1 MPTKSVW
8 PGRAG
13 AHRAPVH
20 DMHAHRL
27 AAAAAATAHRL
38 LLLPRGDW
46 NVGIHPLRAA
56 QDDARA
62 TRQNNNGNRRGL
74 ECPEERDYYPYWTP
88 TPWKDIAVLVDDER
102 RCEYY
107 QTNSNNVKAYGECTP
122 KAGAAPQ
129 GLLPL
134 AKDACEKAGHVWAEK
149 SWSLPPPECKKTE
162 WSRDNHLGTL
172 WSATKSDFGDH
183 TSPWPVAGNGIGGWD
198 TSYNWTV
205 PDVEFKKCVI
215 RLRYNIST
223 GDYPGQ
229 VADEAVTPFFFSAMQ
244 NARKK
249 QNDQFPSPIV
259 NESAPLGDSVRQDVI
274 YSFNSGKG
282 LLQMAANTNQFGRTF
297 QDRSYVFHIKK
308 RPAAIPTTAKI
319 YNLGVTGKRGN
330 IVQTFP
336 AHEYDFAP
344 SKLST
349 AVGDYVHFQWEVRA
363 FNLTLTNVFLQSAFK
378 LTL

>member
-13 AHRAPVH
+13 AHRAPFH

-134 AKDACEKAGHVWAEK
+134 AKEACEKAGHVWAEK

-249 QNDQFPSPIV
+249 QNDQFPFPIV

-363 FNLTLTNVFLQSAFK
+363 LT
-378 LTL
+378 